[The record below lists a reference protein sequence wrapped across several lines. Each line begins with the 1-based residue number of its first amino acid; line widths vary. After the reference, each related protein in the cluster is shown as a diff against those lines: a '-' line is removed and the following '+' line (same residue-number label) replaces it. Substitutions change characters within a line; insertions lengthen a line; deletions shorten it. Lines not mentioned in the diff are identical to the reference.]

1 MKKLTCYGIALSLL
15 IAATGSLAE
24 KRGHGGNHGE
34 DRGGNHG
41 KHHYKQKGHH
51 YGHRDDRH
59 YGRHYGHR
67 YGHRYGHYKP
77 YRQPRYYRGYYR
89 PDYPSYLGAALFGSA
104 ITYSLLHTHNG
115 AHCNDNHGGDY
126 YRQSNRSTEVVG
138 CHRIERLPDGSEVRV
153 EVPMSQ
159 CL

>member
-15 IAATGSLAE
+15 IATTGSIAE
-24 KRGHGGNHGE
+24 NRGHGKNK
-34 DRGGNHG
+34 G
-41 KHHYKQKGHH
+41 KHQYQQKSQH

-59 YGRHYGHR
+59 YGRHYDRHYGYR
-67 YGHRYGHYKP
+67 DGHRYGHYRP
-77 YRQPRYYRGYYR
+77 YRQPRYYYGGHHHD
-89 PDYPSYLGAALFGSA
+89 DYPSYLGAALLGSA

-126 YRQSNRSTEVVG
+126 YRQSNSSTEIVG